1 MVSLAGF
8 DPATAQYFWDNVL
21 HITTKQNRI
30 TTTNVDNGPGAPS
43 EAAGSAE
50 SDLHVEQAGALA
62 PDASIV
68 VYQAPNS
75 EGGFADAFFAAA
87 SQNLADTLSSS
98 WSESETLLL
107 ASAAAGGGTINAS
120 IAAQRTWAWDWL
132 WPYYAALG
140 LPTEAAAAAG
150 AAIGGGGYSSYQ
162 PLPLYQ
168 AMLTQQ
174 NAPGVGSFSGVP
186 YLKPADYGTVDG
198 LYLPAQST
206 FDSNPTIVTGEGNGR
221 ALPDLATEADP
232 FTGNLLYDPLAS
244 PTLQGGWGGTSVAAA
259 QLNGAAALID
269 QKVGHR
275 VGLWNPAIYSFARRR
290 ARRSRRCRRPARVT
304 TTCTTPARTVS
315 CSTPVPGSGIR
326 TWASSPAT
334 SASRTRGHSRLF
346 PGFPGPGPRC
356 GRARKCRTLGV

>member
-1 MVSLAGF
+1 VTSVGG
-8 DPATAQYFWDNVL
+8 
-21 HITTKQNRI
+21 TTLGGSI
-30 TTTNVDNGPGAPS
+30 AATTTS
-43 EAAGSAE
+43 
-50 SDLHVEQAGALA
+50 
-62 PDASIV
+62 
-68 VYQAPNS
+68 
-75 EGGFADAFFAAA
+75 
-87 SQNLADTLSSS
+87 
-98 WSESETLLL
+98 
-107 ASAAAGGGTINAS
+107 GGTINAT

-150 AAIGGGGYSSYQ
+150 AAIGGGGGYSSYE

-221 ALPDLATEADP
+221 ALPDLVADADP
-232 FTGNLLYDPLAS
+232 FTGYLLYDPLAS
-244 PTLQGGWGGTSVAAA
+244 PALQGGWGGTSVAAA

-275 VGLWNPAIYSFARRR
+275 AGLWNPAIYSFALEP
-290 ARRSRRCRRPARVT
+290 SSPF
-304 TTCTTPARTVS
+304 TPLSASGTGNDNLYY
-315 CSTPVPGSGIR
+315 TGTHGQLFNAGSGLGYPDLGKL
-326 TWASSPAT
+326 ASDFS
-334 SASRTRGHSRLF
+334 
-346 PGFPGPGPRC
+346 
-356 GRARKCRTLGV
+356 